1 MLISNEKSD
10 FERKAIKIPIRAQDA
25 IRITVPLKSKYHIP
39 RLDIIIMPIALY
51 NLSTRIIGA
60 VIFLGILKFSFNN
73 SHFNNSPYKFNQKSN
88 NLIVSSSR
96 NLNMEIINKI
106 KELKS

>member
-1 MLISNEKSD
+1 LISDEKSD
-10 FERKAIKIPIRAQDA
+10 FERKAMKIPIRTQDA
-25 IRITVPLKSKYHIP
+25 IRITIPLKSKYNIP

-73 SHFNNSPYKFNQKSN
+73 SHFNNSPTFPGVILKGKPLRKIWKFF
-88 NLIVSSSR
+88 L
-96 NLNMEIINKI
+96 
-106 KELKS
+106 